1 MFRIFSGFM
10 LVNQQSA
17 PSDNNKVKGVK
28 KINCDV
34 KKAIP
39 AVRERLERF
48 KSEQRGKKLPSH
60 HRELLI
66 SKPSPFPANILRVLV
81 G

>member
-1 MFRIFSGFM
+1 MF
-10 LVNQQSA
+10 
-17 PSDNNKVKGVK
+17 
-28 KINCDV
+28 NCDV
-34 KKAIP
+34 KKAIL
-39 AVRERLERF
+39 AMRERLERF

-60 HRELLI
+60 HRKLLI